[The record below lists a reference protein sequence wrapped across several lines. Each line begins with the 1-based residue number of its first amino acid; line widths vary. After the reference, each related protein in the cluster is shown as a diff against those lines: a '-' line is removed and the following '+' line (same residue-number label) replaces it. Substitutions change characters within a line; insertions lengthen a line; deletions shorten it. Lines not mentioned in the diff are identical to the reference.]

1 MPGMSKGEELFTG
14 VVPILVELDG
24 DVNGHK
30 FSVSGEGEG
39 DATYGKLTLK
49 LLCTTGKLPVPWP
62 TLVTT
67 LGYGVQCFAR
77 YPDHMKQHDFFKS
90 AMPEGYVQE
99 RTIFF
104 KDDGNYKT
112 RAEVKFEGDTLV
124 NRIELKGIDFKEDGN
139 ILGHKLEYN
148 YNSHNVYITA
158 DKQKN
163 GIKANFKIRH
173 NIEDGGV
180 QLADHYQQNTPIG
193 DGPVLLPDNH
203 YLSYQSA
210 LFKDPNE
217 KRDHM
222 VLLEFLTA
230 AGITEGMNEL
240 YKSAGSAAG
249 SGSAMKFTVER
260 EHLLK
265 PLQQVSGPLGGR
277 PTLPILGNLLLQV
290 ADGTL
295 SLTGTDL
302 EMEMVARVALVQPHE
317 PGATTVPARKFFD
330 ICRGLPEGAEIAVQ
344 LEGERMLVRS
354 GRSRF
359 SLSTLPA
366 ADFPNLDDWQS
377 EVEFTLPQATMKRL
391 IEATQFSM
399 AHQDVRYYLNGML
412 FETEGEELRTVATD
426 GHRLAVCSMP
436 IGQSLPSH
444 SVIVPRKGVIEL
456 MRMLDGGD
464 NPLRVQIGSNNI
476 RAHVGDF
483 IFTSKLVDG
492 RFPDYRRV
500 LPKNPDKH
508 LEAGC
513 DLLKQAFARAA
524 ILSNEKFR
532 GVRLYVSENQLK
544 ITANNPEQEEA
555 EEILDVTYSGA
566 EMEIGFNVS
575 YVLDVLNA
583 LKCENVR
590 MMLTDSVSSVQIEDA
605 ASQSAAYV
613 VMPMRL

>member
-1 MPGMSKGEELFTG
+1 
-14 VVPILVELDG
+14 
-24 DVNGHK
+24 
-30 FSVSGEGEG
+30 
-39 DATYGKLTLK
+39 
-49 LLCTTGKLPVPWP
+49 
-62 TLVTT
+62 
-67 LGYGVQCFAR
+67 
-77 YPDHMKQHDFFKS
+77 
-90 AMPEGYVQE
+90 
-99 RTIFF
+99 
-104 KDDGNYKT
+104 
-112 RAEVKFEGDTLV
+112 
-124 NRIELKGIDFKEDGN
+124 
-139 ILGHKLEYN
+139 
-148 YNSHNVYITA
+148 
-158 DKQKN
+158 
-163 GIKANFKIRH
+163 
-173 NIEDGGV
+173 
-180 QLADHYQQNTPIG
+180 
-193 DGPVLLPDNH
+193 
-203 YLSYQSA
+203 
-210 LFKDPNE
+210 
-217 KRDHM
+217 
-222 VLLEFLTA
+222 
-230 AGITEGMNEL
+230 
-240 YKSAGSAAG
+240 
-249 SGSAMKFTVER
+249 MKFTVER

-302 EMEMVARVALVQPHE
+302 EMEMVARVALVQPYE